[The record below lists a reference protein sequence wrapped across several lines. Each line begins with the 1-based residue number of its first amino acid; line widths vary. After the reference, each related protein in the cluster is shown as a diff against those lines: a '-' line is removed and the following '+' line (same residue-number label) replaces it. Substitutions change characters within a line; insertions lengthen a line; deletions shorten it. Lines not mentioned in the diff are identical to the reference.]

1 MSFPPATEM
10 FQFAGCRPARLCIQ
24 RAVTSLRRMGCPI
37 RKSSDQ
43 SVCAAS
49 RGLSQL
55 AASFVACRCQGI
67 HHMPFM
73 LDRQKVVVV
82 RYLWQMHVAAEISAA
97 NGLFCFLQ
105 IGRSVNLSKSSGTNP
120 ARLQRSLNAE

>member
-1 MSFPPATEM
+1 
-10 FQFAGCRPARLCIQ
+10 
-24 RAVTSLRRMGCPI
+24 
-37 RKSSDQ
+37 
-43 SVCAAS
+43 
-49 RGLSQL
+49 
-55 AASFVACRCQGI
+55 
-67 HHMPFM
+67 MPFM